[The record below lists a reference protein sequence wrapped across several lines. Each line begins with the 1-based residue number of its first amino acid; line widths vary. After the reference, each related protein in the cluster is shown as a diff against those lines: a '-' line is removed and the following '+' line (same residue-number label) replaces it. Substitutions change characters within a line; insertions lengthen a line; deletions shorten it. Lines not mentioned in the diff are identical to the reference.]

1 MTTRR
6 PLTRGAAGPA
16 ACSVLLAVLVA
27 GWTPGASAQATRPP
41 VVAVQQLDLD
51 RYMGQWFEIAR
62 MPNSHE
68 RDCAADVVTT
78 YQRISETAVDV
89 ATACRHAD
97 GEEERMEVIARVRD
111 TVSKAKLELRYAPR
125 ALGWI
130 PFVWDDY
137 WVLDVAP
144 TYAYAL
150 VGEPG
155 RESLWILA
163 RTPRLDDATYDQL
176 VAAAAAQGF
185 DTGKLARTPQ
195 SGRLS
200 SSAASP

>member
-1 MTTRR
+1 LAAAAQVAPAHAQVTAV
-6 PLTRGAAGPA
+6 PL
-16 ACSVLLAVLVA
+16 
-27 GWTPGASAQATRPP
+27 
-41 VVAVQQLDLD
+41 LDLD

-62 MPNSHE
+62 TPNSHE
-68 RDCAADVVTT
+68 LDCASDVVST
-78 YQRISETAVDV
+78 YERLSESAVDV
-89 ATACRHAD
+89 ASACRHAD
-97 GEEERMEVIARVRD
+97 GQEEHRDVIARVRD
-111 TVSKAKLELRYAPR
+111 PVSKAKLELRYAPR

-137 WVLDVAP
+137 WVLNIAP

-163 RTPRLDDATYDQL
+163 RTPKLDDATYAEL

-185 DTGKLARTPQ
+185 DTGKLSRTPQ
-195 SGRLS
+195 SGRPY
-200 SSAASP
+200 APPEPSP